1 MEPGNPMSHQPNF
14 PEHYPSCFRWEHALS
29 HGIGSAWDPVPAP
42 FPSLLL
48 CGCEKAAP
56 SLAVVSGLLCPA
68 GKQEIFQGRNFYL
81 VQTWGGIS
89 RKSRGSQLIACVVP
103 VLFHSIS
110 GNGNSGVSVF
120 MDSCSESSLQ
130 LLLKVTPE

>member
-14 PEHYPSCFRWEHALS
+14 PGHYPSCFPMGLDLP
-29 HGIGSAWDPVPAP
+29 WDPIPAP